1 MRRGVVVAFIRN
13 PNLLVSIYML
23 KRFIQSIRCKDHTLI
38 EIAPARVQ
46 QSFDRKLSTR
56 IFLAILCTALL
67 ALTIIAPTYHAYTLS
82 RQNLYDIQDYRLL
95 LDTAN
100 YLSAERGP
108 ANIVMSEDFS
118 PDGAG
123 SKRLA
128 EFRARADA
136 ALAHLS
142 ATSEAPFG
150 LHYHPIPQ
158 EMLTRVRDQLALA
171 RSNVDRVA
179 AIPQASLTLPEFQG
193 AIESMFEVSDSFR
206 TVIAWRVNELVEHDT
221 GLAAPAL
228 VGQMLSDL
236 REYGGRLASQIM
248 APIATSQ
255 GLPLNNVIDARRSQ
269 GRLLELWQLINSQN
283 ALYNTPALAKSRG
296 DIERLYFRDGLD
308 LVNHLISEGRRGAG
322 YSLSATGFTDRFVPT
337 MRPIETYRRAFLD
350 ATVEKFA
357 QAKSDA
363 LAMLATV
370 ALVTTT
376 ILAILIG
383 LILSVRT
390 HIFRPLIHAH
400 DQVLRLAE
408 DSPIAASPRPTQADE
423 IRNLFRAIEVL
434 QGRLQERAS
443 VTSELRIQADT
454 DGLTALLNRRALDRL
469 AQSPSAPGCADD
481 AVCLIL
487 MDLDHF
493 KAVNDTHGHV
503 TGDRVLI
510 QTAELLR
517 SLLRSGDLVA
527 RFGGEEFAI
536 LVPGGDLSGA
546 ISIAKKIRRAI
557 QRKNFMTSEGIP
569 FSVTASFGVARG
581 RRGEDAWQ
589 QLIEIADTSLY
600 RAKSDGRNRVRFARH
615 TVAAPS
621 LTPSAPDIASS
632 VSASHDRHRP
642 MAATS
647 LRRIYP

>member
-1 MRRGVVVAFIRN
+1 M
-13 PNLLVSIYML
+13 LVLRSTCL
-23 KRFIQSIRCKDHTLI
+23 RDSSSRSGAKSHTLI
-38 EIAPARVQ
+38 ETAPAGVQ

-67 ALTIIAPTYHAYTLS
+67 ALTIIAPTYHTYTLS
-82 RQNLYDIQDYRLL
+82 RQNLHDIQDYRLL

-108 ANIVMSEDFS
+108 ANIVMSEDSS

-128 EFRARADA
+128 EFRARTDA

-142 ATSEAPFG
+142 ATSEAPFS
-150 LHYHPIPQ
+150 LHNHPIPE
-158 EMLTRVRDQLALA
+158 EMLTQVRDQLARA
-171 RSNVDRVA
+171 RNNVDRVA

-193 AIESMFEVSDSFR
+193 AIESMFLVSDSFR

-248 APIATSQ
+248 APIAISQ
-255 GLPLNNVIDARRSQ
+255 GLPLKNVIDARRSQ
-269 GRLLELWQLINSQN
+269 GRLLELWQLLNGQN
-283 ALYNTPALAKSRG
+283 ALYNTPALARSRG
-296 DIERLYFRDGLD
+296 DIERLYFRDGLN
-308 LVNHLISEGRRGAG
+308 LVDQLISEGRRGAG
-322 YSLSATGFTDRFVPT
+322 YSLSTTEFTDRFVPT
-337 MRPIETYRRAFLD
+337 MRPIETYRSAFLD
-350 ATVEKFA
+350 ASVEKFA

-363 LAMLATV
+363 LTMLATV

-400 DQVLRLAE
+400 DQVLQLAE
-408 DSPIAASPRPTQADE
+408 DGPIATSPRPTQAGE

-443 VTSELRIQADT
+443 VTSELRIQAET

-469 AQSPSAPGCADD
+469 AQSPSAPGCASD

-487 MDLDHF
+487 IDLDHF
-493 KAVNDTHGHV
+493 KAINDTHGHV

-517 SLLRSGDLVA
+517 SLLRASDVVA

-536 LVPGGDLSGA
+536 LMPGKDLSGA
-546 ISIAKKIRRAI
+546 IAIAKKVRLAL
-557 QRKNFMTSEGIP
+557 QTEMFTTSDGTPINI
-569 FSVTASFGVARG
+569 TASLGVARG
-581 RRGEDAWQ
+581 RRGENAWWELVELADA
-589 QLIEIADTSLY
+589 ELY
-600 RAKSDGRNRVRFARH
+600 RAKADGRNRVRFARH

-632 VSASHDRHRP
+632 VSASNDDHLP
-642 MAATS
+642 VAATS